1 MGSLLCGV
9 YLMSG
14 PIVGGLVNRYGCR
27 PVCIA
32 GLLFVLLLLLLLIL
46 LLLLLLLLLILLLFL
61 LLLLLLLLSSNDDK
75 ADSSF
80 HPASVNGFY

>member
-1 MGSLLCGV
+1 MSWVGSLLCGV

-46 LLLLLLLLLILLLFL
+46 LLLLLLLLLILLL
-61 LLLLLLLLSSNDDK
+61 LLLLLLSSNDDK

>member
-46 LLLLLLLLLILLLFL
+46 LLLLLLLLLILLL
-61 LLLLLLLLSSNDDK
+61 LLLLLLSSNDDK